1 LFFVPSKNSK
11 NDHLLS
17 WKEVKKLPVGIIF
30 LFGGGFTIAAAVKT
44 TGLDKEL
51 STLLAVFKDLSP
63 LLMVLLICTL
73 ITFISEFASNTAAL
87 QLVFPVLAAF
97 IVTIDIHPLQILIPA
112 TLAASCGFML
122 PVATPPNTIVFGSE
136 KIKASEMMRS
146 GFLLDLSG
154 ILIISAAAFTI
165 ITWVLGL

>member
-1 LFFVPSKNSK
+1 
-11 NDHLLS
+11 
-17 WKEVKKLPVGIIF
+17 VKKLPVGIIF
-30 LFGGGFTIAAAVKT
+30 LFGGGFAIAAAVKS
-44 TGLDKEL
+44 TGLSDEL
-51 STLLAVFKDLSP
+51 SKLLEGFKEFSP

-87 QLVFPVLAAF
+87 QLVFPILAAF
-97 IVTIDIHPLQILIPA
+97 VVTVDVHPLQILIPA

-146 GFLLDLSG
+146 GFFVDLAG
-154 ILIISAAAFTI
+154 ILIISGAAFTI
-165 ITWVLGL
+165 VTWVMGL